1 MDEPGGHL
9 DPGVRS
15 NLRLTAVV
23 GVLMLVPLV
32 VVSLTGLAF
41 DQFWRVHYFAGFLV
55 VPLLLVKLGSTGW
68 RMARYYL
75 GNPRYRAAGP
85 PRPLLRVMAPLFVVS
100 TIVLFVSGIV
110 MWFAHS
116 RLQPWST
123 LHTDSAVV
131 FAITGS
137 IHVLAYVRRAG
148 TETAA
153 ELSRRRRDAIPRRA
167 RRRGAMIATLAVGL
181 VLAVVTIAPSQ
192 QPARLHHDR
201 FDVPGQFFNPPPGG

>member
-1 MDEPGGHL
+1 MDEHGGNL

-15 NLRLTAVV
+15 NLRLTSVV
-23 GVLMLVPLV
+23 GTAMLVPLV
-32 VVSLTGLAF
+32 IVSLTGLAF
-41 DQFWRVHYFAGFLV
+41 DHFWRVHYFAGFLL
-55 VPLLLVKLGSTGW
+55 VPLVLVKLMSTGW

-85 PRPLLRVMAPLFVVS
+85 PVPLLRLLAPVFVLS
-100 TIVLFVSGIV
+100 TVVLFVSGIV

-131 FAITGS
+131 FTITGS
-137 IHVLAYVRRAG
+137 IHVLAYLRRAG
-148 TETAA
+148 SETAA
-153 ELSRRRRDAIPRRA
+153 ELSRRRDAIPPRA
-167 RRRGAMIATLAVGL
+167 RRRGAVIATIAVGV

-192 QPARLHHDR
+192 LPARLHHFR
-201 FDVPGQFFNPPPGG
+201 FDNGGGQPFAPPPGG

>member
-1 MDEPGGHL
+1 MDEHGGTL
-9 DPGVRS
+9 DRGVRS

-23 GVLMLVPLV
+23 GLAMLVPLV
-32 VVSLTGLAF
+32 VVSLSGLSF
-41 DQFWRVHYFAGFLV
+41 DQFWRVHYFAGFLL

-75 GNPRYRAAGP
+75 GDPRYREAGP
-85 PRPLLRVMAPLFVVS
+85 PRPLLRVLAPVLVVS
-100 TIVLFVSGIV
+100 TVVVFVSGIV

-123 LHTDSAVV
+123 LHTDAAVV
-131 FAITGS
+131 FAISGS
-137 IHVLAYVRRAG
+137 IHVLAYLRRAG

-153 ELSRRRRDAIPRRA
+153 ELSRRREAIPPRA
-167 RRRGAMIATLAVGL
+167 RRRGAVVATLAVGV

-192 QPARLHHDR
+192 QPAHVHHDR
-201 FDVPGQFFNPPPGG
+201 FDVPGRFLAPPPGG